1 MTRKESSLKLGHL
14 WQAGLC
20 QTQIKYFDKTSAA
33 SNPAAWWGPE
43 CIPVPKFFSETFQ
56 YQPGFFEGK
65 TPQYSAIEILVFLL
79 GIINYKPF

>member
-1 MTRKESSLKLGHL
+1 MTRKESSLKLSHL

-20 QTQIKYFDKTSAA
+20 QTQIKYFGKTGAA
-33 SNPAAWWGPE
+33 CNPAAWWGPE
-43 CIPVPKFFSETFQ
+43 YIPVPKSFSETFQ